1 MIELV
6 IPRLLPSRNAADK
19 MHWRGR
25 HAMRK
30 LWTQEIWAALAQQ
43 WYHAGPFERAHVS
56 IERRGLRTL
65 DRDNL
70 VASVKPVLDSLKA
83 NRVIVDDSPK
93 HLELTVTQTR
103 GTPQLTICIQSQ
115 GDLP

>member
-6 IPRLLPSRNAADK
+6 IPRLLPSRNVADK
-19 MHWRGR
+19 MHWSGR
-25 HAMRK
+25 HRLRK
-30 LWTQEIWAALAQQ
+30 LWTQEIGWALAQQ
-43 WYHAGPFERAHVS
+43 QYRFEPLEHAQVS

-65 DRDNL
+65 DPDNL
-70 VASVKPVLDSLKA
+70 TASVKPVLDSLKA

-103 GTPQLTICIQSQ
+103 GTPQLTIRIQSQ